1 MSTKNSDAD
10 DNPYVAAYA
19 AHYSI
24 GETTEELQNF
34 RKTIGFFSG
43 PRPTLKEILLRD
55 APADFDNWPYLEQ
68 SSFLMKAL
76 ARRRRE
82 QDERYD
88 DTHVRVSNLL
98 RWWWKDMSE
107 ETLRARV
114 IPEIPLYELVDD
126 EFVLMNYVPAPLTA
140 WELKWW
146 DSREKDTSEG
156 WWATRIDVGFFEALH
171 PELCGV
177 HEDNPWR
184 SPDVVSRDLRIE
196 MNDLVRLCLE
206 HNFPAFRLDRREG
219 VIAAEQ
225 SYVQQWN
232 LKDVLF
238 PINRVSDFE
247 AKHPDLCGLR
257 GLSSEEDMIRKF
269 VEYAKGRYAEDD
281 TLSLTDVDREI
292 RNRGMNVFVNEKGE
306 RVERYGK
313 NYITQR
319 IRHLWPEHLRTGPKP
334 KSKRK

>member
-1 MSTKNSDAD
+1 VSLKNSDD
-10 DNPYVAAYA
+10 SDNPYVAAYA
-19 AHYSI
+19 AHYSM
-24 GETTEELQNF
+24 GETTEELE
-34 RKTIGFFSG
+34 KLKKAIEFFSG

-206 HNFPAFRLDRREG
+206 HNFPAFRLDRKEG

-225 SYVQQWN
+225 SYVQQCN

-238 PINRVSDFE
+238 PIYLLSDFE
-247 AKHPDLCGLR
+247 ARHPDLCGV
-257 GLSSEEDMIRKF
+257 RKQLPSQ
-269 VEYAKGRYAEDD
+269 EAKSKARAYAESRWKQNN
-281 TLSLTDVDREI
+281 LLTTEAIARELKGMAPFQAYQGKNTISDWI
-292 RNRGMNVFVNEKGE
+292 RNLNPNPRKG
-306 RVERYGK
+306 
-313 NYITQR
+313 
-319 IRHLWPEHLRTGPKP
+319 
-334 KSKRK
+334 KRSRKTT